1 MHARDE
7 KRRREGCFRPVAGKE
22 TPEGGKSTGLGRGR
36 EAAGLVVPRR
46 IRRRSATLNS
56 RGKLYP
62 GVSSRRATGEEM
74 SRVSSLA
81 PPHHSW
87 FSSALRMEHRK
98 ITRSCP
104 TITTEASLDFG
115 EICIYVFGWPRGF
128 YYRTV
133 STAILRNHRR
143 YEEGL
148 YTYIYIFF
156 LLNIKSGID
165 SAK

>member
-115 EICIYVFGWPRGF
+115 EICIPPYSDGLVGF
-128 YYRTV
+128 TIEPFPLLFY
-133 STAILRNHRR
+133 AIIDDTRKVYIL
-143 YEEGL
+143 
-148 YTYIYIFF
+148 IYIFF
-156 LLNIKSGID
+156 FC
-165 SAK
+165 